1 MRQGAAIVGK
11 GNCDNKRTNR
21 KFQKVDANAV
31 DGRKGMKVQYLTV
44 MNRREYF

>member
-1 MRQGAAIVGK
+1 MEKAIATTK
-11 GNCDNKRTNR
+11 GQTESSR
-21 KFQKVDANAV
+21 KVDANAV

>member
-1 MRQGAAIVGK
+1 LEKAIATSK
-11 GNCDNKRTNR
+11 GLAESSR
-21 KFQKVDANAV
+21 KVDANAV